1 MPKQQV
7 ISKSPLVP
15 TVLIS
20 GGAGFIG
27 SHLAEHLLWNKARV
41 IVLDNFNTGKEI
53 HVKHLLNEPNFAL
66 YDVDINEG
74 IPEDIKSVDY
84 IFHLAGLE
92 EYFYSKEY
100 LNLDA
105 LFTNSLGTKNL
116 LDLARKSSPNF
127 C

>member
-27 SHLAEHLLWNKARV
+27 SHLAEYLLWNKARV
-41 IVLDNFNTGKEI
+41 IVLDNFNTGKE
-53 HVKHLLNEPNFAL
+53 N
-66 YDVDINEG
+66 
-74 IPEDIKSVDY
+74 
-84 IFHLAGLE
+84 
-92 EYFYSKEY
+92 
-100 LNLDA
+100 
-105 LFTNSLGTKNL
+105 T
-116 LDLARKSSPNF
+116 

>member
-27 SHLAEHLLWNKARV
+27 SHLAEYLLWNKARV

-66 YDVDINEG
+66 YDVDINEVFLK
-74 IPEDIKSVDY
+74 I
-84 IFHLAGLE
+84 
-92 EYFYSKEY
+92 
-100 LNLDA
+100 
-105 LFTNSLGTKNL
+105 
-116 LDLARKSSPNF
+116 
-127 C
+127 